1 MKKKVGAPKTGGP
14 RKRKELNG
22 PEDIIEM
29 GEKQAE
35 KANKSFSAYVMSL
48 FIYKN
53 SGDKDE
59 N

>member
-1 MKKKVGAPKTGGP
+1 
-14 RKRKELNG
+14 
-22 PEDIIEM
+22 M
-29 GEKQAE
+29 GEKQANR
-35 KANKSFSAYVMSL
+35 ANKSFSAYVMSL

>member
-14 RKRKELNG
+14 RGRKEVVG
-22 PEDIIEM
+22 PLHIIEM
-29 GEKQAE
+29 GEKQANR
-35 KANKSFSAYVMSL
+35 ANKSFSAYVMSL

>member
-1 MKKKVGAPKTGGP
+1 VGAPKTGGP
-14 RKRKELNG
+14 RGRKEVVG
-22 PEDIIEM
+22 PLHIIEM
-29 GEKQAE
+29 GEKQANR
-35 KANKSFSAYVMSL
+35 ANKSFSAYVMSL